1 MRPYGW
7 IAPILCALLGACA
20 SQPKDP
26 PRILMQGFSIAAPN
40 EKDWLVA
47 RQGPDLTVI
56 GKPGRYSG
64 ESFTMQA
71 MVVNLPSFDSAQA
84 LVRQVEATRR
94 KEIDPRQYRLY
105 KLEVTPQK
113 VHAQDCALARAD
125 MAERASAEGTGSPV
139 NTLLETLTLI
149 CPHPQ
154 NHQRGISMTY
164 AHRHYPEDVDPQF
177 TQDAA
182 TLMQTL
188 KFEPL

>member
-1 MRPYGW
+1 MKSHAW
-7 IAPILCALLGACA
+7 LALTVCALLGACA
-20 SQPKDP
+20 SQPKQP
-26 PRILMQGFSIAAPN
+26 QRILMQGFSLAAPN
-40 EKDWLVA
+40 DTDWVVA

-56 GKPGRYSG
+56 GKPGRFSG

-71 MVVNLPSFDSAQA
+71 VIISLPSFDSGGA
-84 LVRQVEATRR
+84 LVRHVETVRR
-94 KEIDPRQYRLY
+94 KEIDPRQYRLL

-125 MAERASAEGTGSPV
+125 MAERAAAEGTGSPV
-139 NTLLETLTLI
+139 NTLIETLTLV

-154 NHQRGISMTY
+154 NPRRGISMIY

-177 TQDAA
+177 AQDAA
-182 TLMQTL
+182 ALMQTL

>member
-1 MRPYGW
+1 MRPCGW

-26 PRILMQGFSIAAPN
+26 PRILMQGFSIAVPN
-40 EKDWLVA
+40 EKDWIVA

-71 MVVNLPSFDSAQA
+71 IVVNLPSFDSAQA

-94 KEIDPRQYRLY
+94 KEVDPRQYRLY
-105 KLEVTPQK
+105 KLEVIPQK
-113 VHAQDCALARAD
+113 VHAQDCALARAE
-125 MAERASAEGTGSPV
+125 MTERASAEGTGSPV

-154 NHQRGISMTY
+154 NHRRGISMTY

-182 TLMQTL
+182 ALMQTL